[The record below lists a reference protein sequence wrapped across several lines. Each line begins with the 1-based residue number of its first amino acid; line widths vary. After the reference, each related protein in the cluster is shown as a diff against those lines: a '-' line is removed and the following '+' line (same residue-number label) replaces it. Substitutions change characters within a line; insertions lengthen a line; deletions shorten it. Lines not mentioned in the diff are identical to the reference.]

1 MICQY
6 CGKKF
11 KEKHHSQKYCSET
24 CKKEARKIQNKKN
37 KIRWMKKHEKKVL
50 VKCRWCGKIFTR
62 TKNSERRFFCSE
74 ECKKGM
80 MLKNNRDRQFKHY
93 HQWYYYIRRGCKKV
107 VLGSSGLGRHRK
119 NNFCDEIKVVKKEK
133 RRLKI

>member
-11 KEKHHSQKYCSET
+11 KEKHHSQKYCCET

-37 KIRWMKKHEKKVL
+37 RIRWEKKQEKKVL

-74 ECKKGM
+74 KCKKEM
-80 MLKNNRDRQFKHY
+80 NSKNNRDRQFKHY
-93 HQWYYYIRRGCKKV
+93 HQWHIIGRGCKKF
-107 VLGSSGLGRHRK
+107 VLGSSGLGKHRRNK
-119 NNFCDEIKVVKKEK
+119 FCDEIKVVKKEK